1 MNDGTVI
8 ELKSG
13 DVLCNVRDDAENMY
27 LIMQG
32 KITAYAQYGKIS
44 LGTGS
49 IIGTNSCY
57 YGISLFTYVAAEDTV
72 LKAFNAKN
80 ITDISKI
87 FDIYSNDI
95 GNFVLSNE
103 NTVMEI
109 MKIYLS
115 LLIRCR
121 KKDASFRLDS
131 RINKWE
137 LDKHNGLVAIDRDTK
152 LDFFG
157 ANAKVAAATIAEN
170 AKFVNLLHDA
180 CLEMADFLDINL
192 EYVPPVKEEPVE
204 KPVIKVPEIDDG
216 YNNELIVDEL
226 KDTLRKIIAYAD
238 YYEEDADILTESI
251 EQLKKYSD
259 RLSSDENARKLRR
272 QITDQFYE
280 LYFQVFIKAVSEE
293 YVPVYINMF
302 LNFGFLDEEL
312 AGEDATISLFKLAQN
327 IEETANSENVFTIFT
342 WLKMILWGEKT
353 PSRNTFDQSYE
364 EYIKHQTKS
373 GSLSVS
379 ESEALEDNEMKVRFE
394 IDNLFKNSHYMTYGK
409 VSTFLP
415 IILKENIMKPLPNSL
430 LSAGLISI
438 ILDDIKKVDFSL
450 FYRSVIYSNEKI
462 GISKDFVYVE
472 CMPEIIL
479 TPCIGSNGVLWEEIN
494 GRDRSTPARI
504 VLPLFCINN
513 PTTTIVNVLGKY
525 RWEICRRIQG
535 SYWNVV
541 SEKSLTSEFYDY
553 LLFYKK
559 NKELSEQQKEKIKSI
574 LINCRNNYAEVF
586 ARDYESWIL
595 YESHGNSKLNK
606 ISRNIMA
613 KYCPFSKEIRI
624 SLKNNPIFTDAMELY
639 ERTISNSKKR
649 YENIYKGLEFK
660 NVEIPEEI
668 EITKKYYNK

>member
-27 LIMQG
+27 IIMQG

-72 LKAFNAKN
+72 LKAFNAKS

-87 FDIYSNDI
+87 FDVYFNDI

-103 NTVMEI
+103 NIVMEI

-131 RINKWE
+131 RISKWE
-137 LDKHNGLVAIDRDTK
+137 LDKHNGLVSIDRDTK

-157 ANAKVAAATIAEN
+157 ANAKVAVATIAEN

-204 KPVIKVPEIDDG
+204 KPVIKVPETDDG
-216 YNNELIVDEL
+216 YNNELIADEL
-226 KDTLRKIIAYAD
+226 KDTLRKIITYAD

-312 AGEDATISLFKLAQN
+312 AGEEATVSLFKLAQN
-327 IEETANSENVFTIFT
+327 IEETANSENVFTIFS
-342 WLKMILWGEKT
+342 WLKMILWGDKT

-364 EYIKHQTKS
+364 EYIKQQAKS
-373 GSLSVS
+373 GNLAVS

-415 IILKENIMKPLPNSL
+415 VILKENIMKPLPNSFF
-430 LSAGLISI
+430 I
-438 ILDDIKKVDFSL
+438 
-450 FYRSVIYSNEKI
+450 
-462 GISKDFVYVE
+462 
-472 CMPEIIL
+472 
-479 TPCIGSNGVLWEEIN
+479 
-494 GRDRSTPARI
+494 
-504 VLPLFCINN
+504 
-513 PTTTIVNVLGKY
+513 
-525 RWEICRRIQG
+525 RRID
-535 SYWNVV
+535 
-541 SEKSLTSEFYDY
+541 F
-553 LLFYKK
+553 
-559 NKELSEQQKEKIKSI
+559 
-574 LINCRNNYAEVF
+574 NN
-586 ARDYESWIL
+586 
-595 YESHGNSKLNK
+595 
-606 ISRNIMA
+606 
-613 KYCPFSKEIRI
+613 
-624 SLKNNPIFTDAMELY
+624 T
-639 ERTISNSKKR
+639 
-649 YENIYKGLEFK
+649 
-660 NVEIPEEI
+660 
-668 EITKKYYNK
+668 

>member
-13 DVLCNVRDDAENMY
+13 EVLCNVRDDAENMY
-27 LIMQG
+27 IIMQG

-57 YGISLFTYVAAEDTV
+57 YGICLFTYVATEDTV
-72 LKAFNAKN
+72 LKAFNVKG

-87 FDIYSNDI
+87 FDVYSNDI

-103 NTVMEI
+103 NIVMEI
-109 MKIYLS
+109 IKIYLS

-121 KKDASFRLDS
+121 KKDASFCLDS

-137 LDKHNGLVAIDRDTK
+137 LDKHNGLVSIDNDTK

-157 ANAKVAAATIAEN
+157 ANVKVAIATIAEN

-180 CLEMADFLDINL
+180 CLEMSDFLDINL
-192 EYVPPVKEEPVE
+192 EYVPPVKEVPVD
-204 KPVIKVPEIDDG
+204 KPIIKIPETDDG
-216 YNNELIVDEL
+216 YNNELILDEL
-226 KDTLRKIIAYAD
+226 KDTLRKIIVYAD
-238 YYEEDADILTESI
+238 YYEEDANILTESI

-259 RLSSDENARKLRR
+259 RLSSDENARKLHR
-272 QITDQFYE
+272 QITDQFYK

-293 YVPVYINMF
+293 YIPVYINMF

-312 AGEDATISLFKLAQN
+312 AGEEATVSLFKLAQN

-364 EYIKHQTKS
+364 EYIKQQSKS
-373 GSLSVS
+373 GNLSVS

-438 ILDDIKKVDFSL
+438 ILDDIKRVDFSL
-450 FYRSVIYSNEKI
+450 FYRSVIYTNEKI

-494 GRDRSTPARI
+494 GRDRSSPARM
-504 VLPLFCINN
+504 VLPLFCNNN
-513 PTTTIVNVLGKY
+513 PTSTIINVLGKY

-559 NKELSEQQKEKIKSI
+559 NKDLSEQQKEKIKSI

-595 YESHGNSKLNK
+595 YESRGTSKLSK

-613 KYCPFSKEIRI
+613 KYCPFSKEIRVG
-624 SLKNNPIFTDAMELY
+624 LKNNPIFADAIELY

-649 YENIYKGLEFK
+649 FENIYKNLEFK

-668 EITKKYYNK
+668 EITKNYFNK